1 MDELSIDDQFSK
13 LHPCFPPQTRIAVV
27 GAGPSGLSAAY
38 ALCKLGYSDVTVLE
52 KHQYP
57 GGMCESVEI
66 EGRIYDLGGQVL
78 AANSAPSIFHLARE
92 VGVETEEMDTHKFA
106 LIDSSTGAL
115 SEMNLVEDYVSA
127 ISLTLKL
134 QDKAKASG
142 RIGVHAVS
150 ELAPDL
156 APEYLNSQGFPSV
169 PKSVIYGYT
178 ASGYGYVQ
186 DMPYAYIHEFTR
198 TSMAGKIRRFKGGYM
213 SLWKKLSEMLP
224 IKACCNTQV
233 LSVKR
238 DLSGIK
244 VQFKTENGEI
254 QNRDFDK
261 IIISGAFPFTNGKT
275 YRSPLL
281 DTAETASDRMDTSE
295 LEKELFSKVQTI
307 DYYTTVLKIKG
318 LERIPK
324 GFYYFD
330 EFMDD
335 PATIGNPVAMQ
346 RFYADTNIYL
356 FWSYG
361 NSADIQGTKVVELAM
376 DAARRMGGEIEKV
389 ILQRKFKY
397 FPHVKSRDM
406 KDGFYDKLEFLLQGQ
421 QNTYFVGGLMAF
433 ELTERNS
440 NYSFELVKR
449 HFSNDN
455 PEPSY
460 PYVKRLLTLR
470 PNYGSSV
477 SRQLD
482 ESPGVQ
488 FPDLSSLDAFLRY
501 WGTHSVTQ
509 SKTLYTWINDK
520 GHVVAQRTYKELH
533 SNASE
538 ISEKLLTSQ
547 NPTIKTGDRV
557 LLVYLPGL
565 EFVDAFFGCLRA
577 GVIPVPAIPPDPSQ
591 RGGQALLHVSTI
603 AKACNAVAILSTVSY
618 HITVKAASA
627 RNLLSLKRN
636 SKLSPRWPDLP
647 WLHTDSWVKKSK
659 MSSPRSHTVDSY
671 EPSVNDLCFL
681 QFTSGS
687 TGDPKG
693 VMITHGGLIHNVKM
707 MRRRYKSTS
716 NTVLVS
722 WLPQYHDMGLI
733 GGLFTSLVSGGSA
746 ILFSPLTFI
755 KNPLL
760 WLQTISTYHAT
771 HSAGPNFAFEL
782 LVRRL
787 ETKKAQNFD
796 LSSMVFLMFAA
807 EPIRA
812 TTMRKFLELTQPFGL
827 SQAVMAPGYGLAENC
842 VYVCSAYGEG
852 KEILVD
858 WQDRVCCGYINQ
870 DDDADVHIKIVDPE
884 SGEEHEKSEKEGE
897 VWISSSSAGVG
908 YWNMEE
914 SSQKTFRNELT
925 THPGK
930 TYIRTGDLGRIIDG
944 NLFITGRMKD
954 LIIVAGRNIYSSDVE
969 KTVENS
975 CELIRPGCC
984 AAIGV
989 PMEVLLSKGIPVP
1002 EFSDQVGL
1010 VIIAEV
1016 REVKSNLKEAIRQI
1030 QTCVAEEH
1038 GIMLASIVLIK
1049 PRTISKTTS
1058 GKIKRFEC
1066 LKKFSDGTLD
1076 IVDQLITGEK
1086 LLIHSKE
1093 SASEPQ
1099 AITTHHPPAHSNIS
1113 KKDIINFLLELLSQM
1128 TGIAIATI
1136 STTESLV
1143 YYGVDSIG
1151 VVRAAQKLS
1160 DFLGVPVGAI
1170 DIFTA
1175 TCIDDLAN
1183 FAESLLKKSRPQS
1196 VTGLP
1201 NSTNKISKAAA
1212 AAVTV
1217 IEATSSHKLGIWLLQ
1232 FVALAYVSF
1241 LLMFPA
1247 YLSVSTFTYWMP
1259 TGHTMRG
1266 SWFGYLITLVCAPLS
1281 WMLCIFSTCICIA
1294 FLGTPFL
1301 QPNYALDPE
1310 VSIWS
1315 AEFVK
1320 WWALYK
1326 AQEISSKV
1334 LAVHLKGTVY
1344 INYWFRMLGAKI
1356 ASSALVDTIDI
1367 TDPYLVS
1374 IGEEAVL
1381 AEGALV
1387 QSHEVKNGVLSF
1399 CPIKIGPRSSV
1410 GPYALLQRGVVVE
1423 DGDEVLA
1430 LSSGGEGKKEA
1441 TTFDVDDLQKGKI
1454 VQQIVGKNC
1463 ENYTPIIHLFGIYA
1477 IGCLGSL
1484 SAAMSYF
1491 IYLWILQKP
1500 PTMQH
1505 FAFICVSG
1513 AFHWFPYT
1521 IVAYTV
1527 IFNTA
1532 PSNPI
1537 SFAISIAMAYTTYGL
1552 ILSCFTCLLKSYIA
1566 RKGDMS
1572 RTPIKTWF
1580 IHRIVTACHVR
1591 FAKYLSGTEAFCSY
1605 LRQMG
1610 AKVGQHCSIRAINP
1624 VSDPELVSLADGV
1637 HLGDFSRIIPGYYT
1651 SSGYISGKIEIQ
1663 DNSVVGS
1670 QGLVLPGSV
1679 LEKDVIL
1686 GALSVAPAN
1695 TVLQRGGVFVGSPT
1709 PVMVTNTMH
1718 SFDDRIEEMDMKYKK
1733 VLGNLAA
1740 NLAGSTLKVNSRY
1753 FHRIGAAGKGFLR
1766 IYDHLPGLPDHL
1778 IFSPGK
1784 NYSIVM
1790 RHSNCLSS
1798 DDDARLDPRGAA
1810 IRILSNTT
1818 DEKSPL
1824 LDLTLKTGN
1833 AFHARSIG
1841 DFATWLVCGAAA
1853 REEHVK
1859 HAPHIRDAMWSSLR
1873 RADSYTELHYYSNI
1887 CRLFRFK
1894 DGQEMYVKFKLRPFD
1909 KKFGEDNGKVE
1920 PMGILP
1926 PETGAIPR
1934 DESDKRPPLFL
1945 EDDFQR
1951 RVNSPDR
1958 VHYVLQLQI
1967 RPVPDDEMTREIAL
1981 DCTKPWDETEFSHFD
1996 VGEITID
2003 QVLTKEESD
2012 NLEFNPFLRCNKLDV
2027 IRATSCNQSASMDH
2041 GRSVVYAICQN
2052 LRNKKPLPEAWRTFL
2067 NQSDVKVDLS
2077 GCPMAAT
2084 LEKKIVDE
2092 VTLARPWYVTLWM
2105 MSAQP
2110 FLQTF
2115 LPYFLMG
2122 LVIFAPMNFIFYLN
2136 KITKTQMQFLLPLFW
2151 LCSGILA
2158 GLLCALSK
2166 WILVGK
2172 KKEGQNEPIWSTGI
2186 FMDTTWQ
2193 AIRTLVGEY
2202 FMDMT
2207 GGSFLFNIW
2216 MNLMGSEV
2224 AWDRGVYVDSMGA
2237 VLNPELMEIEEY
2249 GSVGREAL
2257 LFGHIYEG
2265 EGGKVKYGKIV
2276 VRKGGFVG
2284 SRAVAMPGVTVGT
2297 RGSLGALSL
2306 AMKEELVN

>member
-1 MDELSIDDQFSK
+1 MDGVSIDDQFSK
-13 LHPCFPPQTRIAVV
+13 LHPCFPPHTRIAVV
-27 GAGPSGLSAAY
+27 GGGPSGLSAAY
-38 ALCKLGYSDVTVLE
+38 ALCKLGYSNVTVLE
-52 KHQYP
+52 KHHSP
-57 GGMCESVEI
+57 GGMCESLEI
-66 EGRIYDLGGQVL
+66 QGRIYDLGGQVL
-78 AANSAPSIFHLARE
+78 AANSAPSIFHLAGE

-106 LIDSSTGAL
+106 LIDSSCGAL
-115 SEMNLVEDYVSA
+115 KEMNLVEDYVSV

-134 QDKAKASG
+134 QDRAKESG

-150 ELAPDL
+150 EIAPEL
-156 APEYLNSQGFPSV
+156 APEYLKTEGFPSV

-213 SLWKKLSEMLP
+213 SLWKKLSERLP
-224 IKACCNTQV
+224 IEVCCNTEV
-233 LSVKR
+233 LSIRR
-238 DLSGIK
+238 DSSGIK
-244 VQFKTENGEI
+244 VKLQTVNGEVEG
-254 QNRDFDK
+254 RDFDK
-261 IIISGAFPFTNGKT
+261 IIISGAFPFNSGKT
-275 YRSPLL
+275 YRSPSMN
-281 DTAETASDRMDTSE
+281 AEGTVSDCIDTSE

-318 LERIPK
+318 LEHIPK

-346 RFYADTNIYL
+346 RFYGDTNIFL

-361 NSADIQGTKVVELAM
+361 NSADIQGTEVTKLAM
-376 DAARRMGGEIEKV
+376 AAAKRMGGEMESV
-389 ILQRKFKY
+389 VLQRKFKY
-397 FPHVKSRDM
+397 FPHVNSQDM

-421 QNTYFVGGLMAF
+421 QNTYYVGGLMAF

-440 NYSFELVKR
+440 RYALELVRK
-449 HFSNDN
+449 HFSSYN

-460 PYVKRLLTLR
+460 PYVKRLMTVK
-470 PNYGSSV
+470 PNCRGLV
-477 SRQLD
+477 SKQLN

-488 FPDLSSLDAFLRY
+488 FPDLSSLDAYLRY
-501 WGTHSVTQ
+501 WGTHIVTQ
-509 SKTLYTWINDK
+509 SRTLYTWINEK
-520 GHVVAQRTYKELH
+520 GHVVAQRTYKQLH
-533 SNASE
+533 FNASE
-538 ISEKLLTSQ
+538 ICEKLLTCH

-557 LLVYLPGL
+557 LLVYIPGL
-565 EFVDAFFGCLRA
+565 DFIDAFFGCLRA
-577 GVIPVPAIPPDPSQ
+577 GVVPVPAVPPDPAQ
-591 RGGQALLHVSTI
+591 RGGQALLHVSNI

-627 RNLLSLKRN
+627 RNMLALKGN
-636 SKLSPRWPDLP
+636 SKHSPCWPDLP
-647 WLHTDSWVKKSK
+647 WLHTDSWVKKAKISI
-659 MSSPRSHTVDSY
+659 SRSHTAERY
-671 EPSVNDLCFL
+671 EPSAHDLCFL

-707 MRRRYKSTS
+707 MRRKYKSTS
-716 NTVLVS
+716 KTVLVS

-733 GGLFTSLVSGGSA
+733 GGLFTSMVSGGSA

-755 KNPLL
+755 RNPLL
-760 WLQTISTYHAT
+760 WLQTISTYRAT

-782 LVRRL
+782 LNRRL
-787 ETKKAQNFD
+787 ETNKGQNFD
-796 LSSMVFLMFAA
+796 LSSMVFLMVAA

-812 TTMRKFLELTQPFGL
+812 TTMRKFLDLTQPFGL
-827 SQAVMAPGYGLAENC
+827 SQEVMAPGYGLAENC
-842 VYVCSAYGEG
+842 VYVCSAYGKG

-870 DDDADVHIKIVDPE
+870 DDDADVHIKIVDLE
-884 SGEEHEKSEKEGE
+884 TGTEHENFGKEGE
-897 VWISSSSAGVG
+897 LWISSPSAGVG
-908 YWNMEE
+908 YWDKEDL
-914 SSQKTFRNELT
+914 SQKTFRNELNSQ
-925 THPGK
+925 PGK
-930 TYIRTGDLGRIIDG
+930 KYIRTGDLGRIIDG
-944 NLFITGRMKD
+944 KLFITGRIKD

-975 CELIRPGCC
+975 CQLIRPGCC

-989 PMEVLLSKGIPVP
+989 PKEILLSKGIPISEV
-1002 EFSDQVGL
+1002 SDQVGL
-1010 VIIAEV
+1010 VVIAEV
-1016 REVKSNLKEAIRQI
+1016 REVKSVLEEALRQI

-1038 GIMLASIVLIK
+1038 GVMVATIVLIK
-1049 PRTISKTTS
+1049 PKTISKTTS

-1066 LKKFSDGTLD
+1066 NRKFVDGTLD
-1076 IVDQLITGEK
+1076 IVYQLGTGEK
-1086 LLIHSKE
+1086 LLIQTKQNE
-1093 SASEPQ
+1093 SEPQ
-1099 AITTHHPPAHSNIS
+1099 GMRANPPTHSSITRR
-1113 KKDIINFLLELLSQM
+1113 DIIKFLMELLSQM
-1128 TGIAIATI
+1128 TGVSIANI
-1136 STTESLV
+1136 SITESLV
-1143 YYGVDSIG
+1143 SYGVDSIG

-1183 FAESLLKKSRPQS
+1183 FSDSLLKKSRPQAAP
-1196 VTGLP
+1196 GLP
-1201 NSTNKISKAAA
+1201 NSTKKNSKATAM
-1212 AAVTV
+1212 VL
-1217 IEATSSHKLGIWLLQ
+1217 EASSSHKLSIWLLQ
-1232 FVALAYVSF
+1232 LVALAYVCF

-1247 YLSVSTFTYWMP
+1247 YLSVSTFTYWTS
-1259 TGHTMRG
+1259 TGHAVQRG
-1266 SWFGYLITLVCAPLS
+1266 TWFGYLIILVCAPLS

-1315 AEFVK
+1315 AEFIK
-1320 WWALYK
+1320 WWTLYK
-1326 AQEISSKV
+1326 AQEISSRV
-1334 LAVHLKGTVY
+1334 LAVHLRGTVF

-1356 ASSALVDTIDI
+1356 ASSALLDTVDI
-1367 TDPYLVS
+1367 TDPFLVS
-1374 IGEEAVL
+1374 IGEDAVL
-1381 AEGALV
+1381 AEGALL
-1387 QSHEVKNGVLSF
+1387 QSHELKNGILSF
-1399 CPIKIGPRSSV
+1399 SPIRIGRRSSV
-1410 GPYALLQRGVVVE
+1410 GPYALLQRGTVVE

-1430 LSSGGEGKKEA
+1430 LTSGGEGKSEA
-1441 TTFDVDDLQKGKI
+1441 MTNADNMQKGKMGW
-1454 VQQIVGKNC
+1454 QIINKNC
-1463 ENYTPIIHLFGIYA
+1463 ENYAPIRHLICIYA

-1491 IYLWILQKP
+1491 IYLWLLQKP

-1505 FAFICVSG
+1505 FAFISISG
-1513 AFHWFPYT
+1513 AFHWFPHT

-1527 IFNTA
+1527 IFNTI
-1532 PSNPI
+1532 PSSPI
-1537 SFAISIAMAYTTYGL
+1537 SFAISIAMAYTTYGI
-1552 ILSCFTCLLKSYIA
+1552 ILCCYTCLLKSYIV
-1566 RKGDMS
+1566 RNEDMS
-1572 RTPIKTWF
+1572 RTPVKTWF
-1580 IHRIVTACHVR
+1580 LHRIVTACHIR
-1591 FAKYLSGTEAFCSY
+1591 FARFLSGTEAFCLY
-1605 LRQMG
+1605 LRHLG
-1610 AKVGQHCSIRAINP
+1610 AKIGEHCSIRAINP
-1624 VSDPELVSLADGV
+1624 VSDPELISLADGV
-1637 HLGDFSRIIPGYYT
+1637 HLGDFSRIIPGYYN
-1651 SSGYISGKIEIQ
+1651 SSGYLSGGIEIQ

-1670 QGLVLPGSV
+1670 QSLVLPGSV
-1679 LEKDVIL
+1679 IEKDVIL

-1695 TVLQRGGVFVGSPT
+1695 RVLQSGGVFVGSPT
-1709 PVMVTNTMH
+1709 PVMVKNTVQ
-1718 SFDDRIEEMDMKYKK
+1718 SFDDRIEEMDMKYRK

-1740 NLAGSTLKVNSRY
+1740 NFAGSTLKVKSRY
-1753 FHRIGAAGKGFLR
+1753 FHRIGAAGKGSLR
-1766 IYDHLPGLPDHL
+1766 LYDHIPGLPDHT

-1784 NYSIVM
+1784 TYTIIM

-1810 IRILSNTT
+1810 IRIFSNITA
-1818 DEKSPL
+1818 ERSPL

-1833 AFHARSIG
+1833 AFHARTIG

-1859 HAPHIRDAMWSSLR
+1859 HAPHIRDAMWGSLR

-1934 DESDKRPPLFL
+1934 DESDKRPLLFL
-1945 EDDFQR
+1945 SDDFQR

-1958 VHYVLQLQI
+1958 VRYVLQLQM
-1967 RPVPDDEMTREIAL
+1967 RSVPDDEIPREIAL
-1981 DCTKPWDETEFSHFD
+1981 DCTKPWDEGEFPHFD

-2003 QVLTKEESD
+2003 QVLTKEESEG
-2012 NLEFNPFLRCNKLDV
+2012 LEFNPFLRCAEVDV
-2027 IRATSCNQSASMDH
+2027 IRASSCNQSASMDH
-2041 GRSVVYAICQN
+2041 GRSVVYAICQH

-2067 NQSDVKVDLS
+2067 DQSDVTVDLS

-2084 LEKKIVDE
+2084 LEKNVSKE
-2092 VTLARPWYVTLWM
+2092 VTLARPWYVTLWLI
-2105 MSAQP
+2105 SAQP
-2110 FLQTF
+2110 FLQIF
-2115 LPYFLMG
+2115 LPYFLIG
-2122 LVIFAPMNFIFYLN
+2122 VVIFAPMNFIFYLN
-2136 KITKTQMQFLLPLFW
+2136 KIHKTQMHFLLPFFW
-2151 LCSGILA
+2151 LFSGILA
-2158 GLLCALSK
+2158 GLLCVLSK

-2172 KKEGQNEPIWSTGI
+2172 RKEGKIEPIWSARI
-2186 FMDTTWQ
+2186 FTDTTWQ

-2202 FMDMT
+2202 FMEMAS
-2207 GGSFLFNIW
+2207 GSFLFNVW
-2216 MNLMGSEV
+2216 MKLMGSEI

-2237 VLNPELMEIEEY
+2237 VLNPELVELEEY

-2265 EGGKVKYGKIV
+2265 EGGQVKYGKIV

-2297 RGSLGALSL
+2297 EGSLGALSL
-2306 AMKEELVN
+2306 AMKEEFVN

>member
-1 MDELSIDDQFSK
+1 MDGVSIDDQFSK

-27 GAGPSGLSAAY
+27 GGGPSGLSAAY
-38 ALCKLGYSDVTVLE
+38 ALCKLGYSNVTVLE
-52 KHQYP
+52 KHQSP

-66 EGRIYDLGGQVL
+66 QGRIYDLGGQVL
-78 AANSAPSIFHLARE
+78 AANSAPSIFHLAGE
-92 VGVETEEMDTHKFA
+92 VGAETEEMDTHKFA
-106 LIDSSTGAL
+106 LIDSSCGAPK
-115 SEMNLVEDYVSA
+115 EMNLVEDYVSV

-150 ELAPDL
+150 EIAPEL
-156 APEYLNSQGFPSV
+156 APEYLKNEGFPSV

-213 SLWKKLSEMLP
+213 SLWKKLSERLP
-224 IKACCNTQV
+224 IDVCCNTEV
-233 LSVKR
+233 LSVRR
-238 DLSGIK
+238 DSSGVK
-244 VQFKTENGEI
+244 VKLRTVNGEVES
-254 QNRDFDK
+254 RDFDK
-261 IIISGAFPFTNGKT
+261 IIISGAFPFNSGKT
-275 YRSPLL
+275 YRSPSMN
-281 DTAETASDRMDTSE
+281 AEGIVSDCIDTSE

-318 LERIPK
+318 LEHIPK

-346 RFYADTNIYL
+346 RFYGDTNIFL

-361 NSADIQGTKVVELAM
+361 NSADIQGTEVTELAM
-376 DAARRMGGEIEKV
+376 AAAKRMGGETESV
-389 ILQRKFKY
+389 VLQRKFKY
-397 FPHVKSRDM
+397 FPHVNSQDM
-406 KDGFYDKLEFLLQGQ
+406 KDRFYDKLEFLLQGQ
-421 QNTYFVGGLMAF
+421 QNTYYAGGLMAF

-440 NYSFELVKR
+440 SYALELVRK
-449 HFSNDN
+449 HFSSDN

-460 PYVKRLLTLR
+460 TYVK
-470 PNYGSSV
+470 
-477 SRQLD
+477 SR
-482 ESPGVQ
+482 
-488 FPDLSSLDAFLRY
+488 
-501 WGTHSVTQ
+501 
-509 SKTLYTWINDK
+509 TLYTWINEK

-538 ISEKLLTSQ
+538 ICGKLLTCH

-557 LLVYLPGL
+557 LLVCVPGL
-565 EFVDAFFGCLRA
+565 DFIDAFFGCLRA
-577 GVIPVPAIPPDPSQ
+577 GVVPVPAVPPDPSQ
-591 RGGQALLHVSTI
+591 RGGQALLHVSNI

-627 RNLLSLKRN
+627 RNMLALKGN
-636 SKLSPRWPDLP
+636 SKHSPRWPDLP

-659 MSSPRSHTVDSY
+659 ISISRSHTAESY
-671 EPSVNDLCFL
+671 EPSAHDLCFL

-707 MRRRYKSTS
+707 MRRKYKSTS
-716 NTVLVS
+716 KTVLVS

-733 GGLFTSLVSGGSA
+733 GGLFTSMVSGGSA

-755 KNPLL
+755 RNPLL
-760 WLQTISTYHAT
+760 WLQTISTYRAT

-782 LVRRL
+782 LNRRL
-787 ETKKAQNFD
+787 ETNKGQNFD
-796 LSSMVFLMFAA
+796 LSSMVFLMVAA

-812 TTMRKFLELTQPFGL
+812 TTMRKFLDLTQPFGL
-827 SQAVMAPGYGLAENC
+827 SQEVMAPGYGLAENC

-884 SGEEHEKSEKEGE
+884 TGTEHENFGKEGE
-897 VWISSSSAGVG
+897 LWISSQVL
-908 YWNMEE
+908 
-914 SSQKTFRNELT
+914 EL
-925 THPGK
+925 
-930 TYIRTGDLGRIIDG
+930 
-944 NLFITGRMKD
+944 
-954 LIIVAGRNIYSSDVE
+954 GRNIYSSDVE

-975 CELIRPGCC
+975 CQLIRPGCC
-984 AAIGV
+984 AAIGI
-989 PMEVLLSKGIPVP
+989 PKEILLSKGITISEV
-1002 EFSDQVGL
+1002 SDQVGL
-1010 VIIAEV
+1010 VVIAEV
-1016 REVKSNLKEAIRQI
+1016 REVKSVLKEALRQI

-1038 GIMLASIVLIK
+1038 GVMVASIVLIK
-1049 PRTISKTTS
+1049 PKTISKTTS

-1066 LKKFSDGTLD
+1066 IRKFADGTLD
-1076 IVDQLITGEK
+1076 IVDQLGTSEK
-1086 LLIHSKE
+1086 LLIQTKQN
-1093 SASEPQ
+1093 ASEPQ
-1099 AITTHHPPAHSNIS
+1099 AMRANPPAQSSITRR
-1113 KKDIINFLLELLSQM
+1113 DIIKFLMELLSQM
-1128 TGIAIATI
+1128 TGVSIANI

-1143 YYGVDSIG
+1143 SYGVDSIG

-1183 FAESLLKKSRPQS
+1183 FSDNLLKKSRPKGAP
-1196 VTGLP
+1196 GLP
-1201 NSTNKISKAAA
+1201 YSTKKNSKAT
-1212 AAVTV
+1212 AVV
-1217 IEATSSHKLGIWLLQ
+1217 LEVSSSHKLRIWLLQ
-1232 FVALAYVSF
+1232 LVALAYICF
-1241 LLMFPA
+1241 LLTFPA
-1247 YLSVSTFTYWMP
+1247 YLSVSTFTYWTS
-1259 TGHTMRG
+1259 TGHAVQRG
-1266 SWFGYLITLVCAPLS
+1266 TWFGYLIILVCAPLS

-1315 AEFVK
+1315 VEFVK
-1320 WWALYK
+1320 WWTLYK
-1326 AQEISSKV
+1326 AQEISSRV
-1334 LAVHLKGTVY
+1334 LAVHLRGTVF

-1356 ASSALVDTIDI
+1356 ASSALLDTIDI

-1374 IGEEAVL
+1374 IGEDAVL
-1381 AEGALV
+1381 AEGALL
-1387 QSHEVKNGVLSF
+1387 QSHELKNGILSF
-1399 CPIKIGPRSSV
+1399 YPIRIGRRSSV
-1410 GPYALLQRGVVVE
+1410 GPYALLQRGIVVE
-1423 DGDEVLA
+1423 DGNEVLA
-1430 LSSGGEGKKEA
+1430 LTSGGEGKSEVM
-1441 TTFDVDDLQKGKI
+1441 TNVDNMQKGKMAW
-1454 VQQIVGKNC
+1454 QIINKNC
-1463 ENYTPIIHLFGIYA
+1463 ENYASIRHLIGIYA

-1491 IYLWILQKP
+1491 IYLWIVQMP

-1505 FAFICVSG
+1505 FAFMSISG
-1513 AFHWFPYT
+1513 AFHWFPHT

-1527 IFNTA
+1527 IFNTT
-1532 PSNPI
+1532 PSSPI
-1537 SFAISIAMAYTTYGL
+1537 SFAISIAMAYTTYGI
-1552 ILSCFTCLLKSYIA
+1552 ILCCFTCLLKSYIA
-1566 RKGDMS
+1566 RNEDMS
-1572 RTPIKTWF
+1572 RTPVKTWF
-1580 IHRIVTACHVR
+1580 LHRIVIACHIR
-1591 FAKYLSGTEAFCSY
+1591 FARFLSGTEAFCLY
-1605 LRQMG
+1605 LRHLG
-1610 AKVGQHCSIRAINP
+1610 AKIGEHCSIRAINP
-1624 VSDPELVSLADGV
+1624 VSDPELISLADGV
-1637 HLGDFSRIIPGYYT
+1637 HLGDFSRIIPGYYN
-1651 SSGYISGKIEIQ
+1651 SSGYLSGKIEIQ

-1679 LEKDVIL
+1679 IEKDVIL

-1695 TVLQRGGVFVGSPT
+1695 RVLQRGGVFVGSPN
-1709 PVMVTNTMH
+1709 PVMVKNTVQ
-1718 SFDDRIEEMDMKYKK
+1718 SFDDRIEEMDMKYRK

-1740 NLAGSTLKVNSRY
+1740 NFAGSTLKVKSRY
-1753 FHRIGAAGKGFLR
+1753 FHRIGAAGKGILR
-1766 IYDHLPGLPDHL
+1766 LYEHIPGLPDHT

-1784 NYSIVM
+1784 TYTIII

-1810 IRILSNTT
+1810 IRILSNITA
-1818 DEKSPL
+1818 ERSPL

-1833 AFHARSIG
+1833 AFHARTIG

-1859 HAPHIRDAMWSSLR
+1859 HAPHVRDAMWGSLR

-1934 DESDKRPPLFL
+1934 DESDKRPLLFL
-1945 EDDFQR
+1945 SDDFQR

-1958 VHYVLQLQI
+1958 VRYVLQLQM
-1967 RPVPDDEMTREIAL
+1967 RPVPDDEIACETAL
-1981 DCTKPWDETEFSHFD
+1981 DCTKPWDEAEFPHFD

-2003 QVLTKEESD
+2003 QVLTKEESND
-2012 NLEFNPFLRCNKLDV
+2012 LEFNPFLRCAEVDV
-2027 IRATSCNQSASMDH
+2027 IRASSCNQSASMDH
-2041 GRSVVYAICQN
+2041 GRSVVYAICQH

-2067 NQSDVKVDLS
+2067 DQSDVKVDLS

-2084 LEKKIVDE
+2084 LEKNVSKE
-2092 VTLARPWYVTLWM
+2092 VTLARPWYVTLWLV
-2105 MSAQP
+2105 SAQP
-2110 FLQTF
+2110 FLQIF
-2115 LPYFLMG
+2115 LPYFLIG
-2122 LVIFAPMNFIFYLN
+2122 VIIVAPMNFIFYLN
-2136 KITKTQMQFLLPLFW
+2136 KIHKTQMHFLLPFFW
-2151 LCSGILA
+2151 LFSGILA
-2158 GLLCALSK
+2158 GLLCVLSK
-2166 WILVGK
+2166 WILVGR
-2172 KKEGQNEPIWSTGI
+2172 KKEGKIEPIWSARI

-2202 FMDMT
+2202 FMEMAS
-2207 GGSFLFNIW
+2207 GSFLFNVW
-2216 MNLMGSEV
+2216 MKLMGSEI

-2237 VLNPELMEIEEY
+2237 VLNPELVELEEY

-2265 EGGKVKYGKIV
+2265 EGGQVKYGKIV
-2276 VRKGGFVG
+2276 VRKGGFMG

-2297 RGSLGALSL
+2297 EGSLGALSL
-2306 AMKEELVN
+2306 AMKEEFVN